1 MGGVHIETCF
11 FLRARTTLIVQV
23 GRSSER
29 VYSEKSTRE
38 TTHSDLITDQ
48 DLHRRVYTFGSK
60 RPSLIGT
67 AWVGFAEKQS
77 DYKETI
83 CLPMEKHDGIWV

>member
-11 FLRARTTLIVQV
+11 FLRARTTLIVQA

-29 VYSEKSTRE
+29 VYSEKSTRDD
-38 TTHSDLITDQ
+38 TFRSYNRLGSVDT
-48 DLHRRVYTFGSK
+48 RVYTFGSK
-60 RPSLIGT
+60 RPFLTGT

-83 CLPMEKHDGIWV
+83 CLPMEKYDGIWV